1 MQEYIKENE
10 EKVLSKIDTSSS
22 QMRLGQ
28 SISKAVVRHFNKYSF
43 WVWEVDENLK
53 LSLYLIRTAYQMVRF
68 RNLLPPQLSDVR
80 WGGRPFL
87 KLFPQLTIQRSHPGF
102 RAEVWTFLSSCL
114 FLSWHNWFCHSEVQH
129 YESFLG
135 GNVWKYAPFLGTAKY
150 TFDFWRDWTTHCSNL
165 FCLSIT
171 WFLCLCIEF
180 MAKAR
185 SRLA

>member
-1 MQEYIKENE
+1 M
-10 EKVLSKIDTSSS
+10 SKIDTSSS

-28 SISKAVVRHFNKYSF
+28 SISKAVVRHFKKYSF

-68 RNLLPPQLSDVR
+68 RNLLPPTAFRRQIR
-80 WGGRPFL
+80 G
-87 KLFPQLTIQRSHPGF
+87 KTISETFSATDHPTFTPRF